1 MTIIEVRTGD
11 RKKVEIKPIERTDF
25 KKLTKKRYS
34 FPWKEWQ
41 GKAELY
47 KLCFV
52 GADDILGVMAFTDV
66 PGDQRIEIN
75 LLAVSIE
82 NKGSGKVYDGII
94 GCLIAY
100 ACSKAAEKYNK
111 YACVSLVPKT
121 VLREHYIK
129 KYGMRDIGMRQ
140 LFLEE
145 ESLANIILTYR
156 P

>member
-1 MTIIEVRTGD
+1 MTIVEVRTGE
-11 RKKVEIKPIERTDF
+11 RKKVEIKPIERPDF
-25 KKLTKKRYS
+25 KKLTKRRYS

-52 GADDILGVMAFTDV
+52 GSGDILGVMAITDV
-66 PGDQRIEIN
+66 PGDQRIEIS

-82 NKGSGKVYDGII
+82 NIGSSKIYDGIA

-100 ACSKAAEKYNK
+100 ACQKATNK
-111 YACVSLVPKT
+111 YGKNACVSLVPKT
-121 VLREHYIK
+121 VLRQYYVT
-129 KYGMRDIGMRQ
+129 KYGMSDIGMRQ

-145 ESLANIILTYR
+145 ESLVNIISTYIQ
-156 P
+156 